1 MATNLVTEVAEVLSP
16 AIASRISSA
25 LGVSQTSTQK
35 AIAAAIPALLAALI
49 SYVSKPQGA
58 TKLAEVVKKQEPGVL
73 SSLAS
78 VIGEPGQKALVDQGS
93 SVLTSLLGGKTLSA
107 LTDSVGQYAG
117 VSGSGSKNLL
127 GLLGP
132 VVLGVLGKEARDR
145 GLDAS
150 GLANLLT
157 SQKNNVSAALPAG
170 ISKYPSEAGVLDD
183 VASARTKT
191 VSQTPTGTSPSIW
204 PWLLGALLL
213 LVLGSLA
220 WHLLAGRHKHIA
232 KTENPKIEEQA
243 TSPSEAPYVGLLNKL
258 KGIKVGDVD
267 MGNLA
272 TSAVNDLYTSLVGIK
287 DETTAQGSLSGLSK
301 ASSEF
306 DQLDGL
312 LDKLSPENRKA
323 LMAVFASIKPNLDQ
337 LMDKALAI
345 PGVGPV
351 IKPTV
356 DAIRSK
362 LDELT
367 KPKALWVISRRAHH

>member
-16 AIASRISSA
+16 AIASRIASA
-25 LGVSQTSTQK
+25 LGLNQSSAQK

-49 SYVSKPQGA
+49 AYVSKPQGA
-58 TKLAEVVKKQEPGVL
+58 KKLAEVVKKQEPGVL
-73 SSLAS
+73 SSLVS
-78 VIGEPGQKALVDQGS
+78 VIGEPGQKVLVDQGA

-150 GLANLLT
+150 GLSELLT

-170 ISKYPSEAGVLDD
+170 FSKYPHEAGVLDD
-183 VASARTKT
+183 VTSARTKT
-191 VSQTPTGTSPSIW
+191 VSQTPTGTAPSIW
-204 PWLLGALLL
+204 PWLLGALVLL
-213 LVLGSLA
+213 ALGSLA
-220 WHLLAGRHKHIA
+220 WHFLAGRHHKQVA
-232 KTENPKIEEQA
+232 ETANPKIEEQA
-243 TSPSEAPYVGLLNKL
+243 TSPSEAPFVGLFNKL

-267 MGNLA
+267 VGDLT
-272 TSAVNDLYTSLVGIK
+272 TSAVNDLYKSLVGIK
-287 DETTAQGSLSGLSK
+287 DATTAQGSLSGLSK

-306 DQLDGL
+306 DQEDGL
-312 LDKLSPENRKA
+312 LDKLSPENRKV
-323 LMAVFASIKPNLDQ
+323 LVAVFASIKPNLDQ

-345 PGVGPV
+345 PGVGDV
-351 IKPTV
+351 IKPMV

-362 LDELT
+362 LDALT
-367 KPKALWVISRRAHH
+367 KT